1 MFCFFFAKRK
11 KKLPKTIYRE
21 NSLQKLSHKMFFFR
35 EAEKETFQSNLGKTP
50 YKFSVSISP
59 PCPSEKTQKKLRPLL
74 GKIFKKTGYVGAFD
88 VERCV

>member
-59 PCPSEKTQKKLRPLL
+59 PCPSEKTQKSFAPSLEKSSKRQ
-74 GKIFKKTGYVGAFD
+74 GM
-88 VERCV
+88 